1 MGCGNIF
8 VSACTEGSFVGSSDT
23 VTCCFSGRGDT
34 DEHVTQFYCR
44 ARVIIHRTLFT
55 ESSVK
60 VKDINVIVGVMT
72 YILVQLFLTFRWPIL
87 LPYSG

>member
-1 MGCGNIF
+1 M
-8 VSACTEGSFVGSSDT
+8 
-23 VTCCFSGRGDT
+23 
-34 DEHVTQFYCR
+34 
-44 ARVIIHRTLFT
+44 IIHRTLFT

-72 YILVQLFLTFRWPIL
+72 YILVQLFLTFRWPFL